1 MSRLLLLRLPSFRLA
16 SELHILAIVI
26 YCFRSQT
33 HGPVMNW
40 SPNPDEKS
48 INLII
53 IGSDGLAGDLV
64 NEIRVSHHQQMIS
77 LS

>member
-1 MSRLLLLRLPSFRLA
+1 
-16 SELHILAIVI
+16 
-26 YCFRSQT
+26 
-33 HGPVMNW
+33 MNW

-77 LS
+77 IVLVFLWAQRILQLLDHIKQIINLPIELE